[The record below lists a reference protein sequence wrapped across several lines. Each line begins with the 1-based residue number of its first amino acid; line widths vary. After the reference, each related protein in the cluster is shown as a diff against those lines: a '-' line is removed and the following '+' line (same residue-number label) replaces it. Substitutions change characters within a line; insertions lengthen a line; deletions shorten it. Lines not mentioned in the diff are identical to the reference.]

1 MLVCTFMIWSKSPT
15 GEAGSPELCVNIM
28 SNLGEGGMLGR
39 VAFERGGLCLLP
51 THRNTQLA
59 DRWEEPQG
67 RFLLLK
73 PWDANRPLKSEIKLL
88 LGLGIQEQSLIFI
101 FMIYPRDKLLV
112 GSQEGITSLSY
123 NWVLLGQEQMKNL
136 SHFKQNDVP
145 WKENLLVEFP
155 FLDDFIFRSI

>member
-1 MLVCTFMIWSKSPT
+1 
-15 GEAGSPELCVNIM
+15 
-28 SNLGEGGMLGR
+28 
-39 VAFERGGLCLLP
+39 
-51 THRNTQLA
+51 
-59 DRWEEPQG
+59 
-67 RFLLLK
+67 
-73 PWDANRPLKSEIKLL
+73 
-88 LGLGIQEQSLIFI
+88 
-101 FMIYPRDKLLV
+101 MIYPRDKLLV